1 MGISKTEGVF
11 QKSCEKT
18 MEVLRLN
25 QNAIITIV
33 EVLLYDPLYAWTLT
47 NDEAI
52 KRQTENPG
60 SLTGINHLLSTSNTQ
75 SRNLTAERALIRL
88 EAKLNGK
95 EVGVSTIE
103 SQVARLIH
111 DATNPENLCKLFV
124 GFQPY
129 L

>member
-1 MGISKTEGVF
+1 MGISQTEGVF

-25 QNAIITIV
+25 QNAIITIL

-47 NDEAI
+47 NDQAI
-52 KRQTENPG
+52 RRQSENPG
-60 SLTGINHLLSTSNTQ
+60 SLTGINYLLSTPNSQ
-75 SRNLTAERALIRL
+75 SRNQTAQRALIRL

-95 EVGVSTIE
+95 EVGYSTIE
-103 SQVARLIH
+103 SQVARLIQE
-111 DATNPENLCKLFV
+111 AKSPINLSKLFV
-124 GFQPY
+124 GYQQY

>member
-25 QNAIITIV
+25 QNAIITV
-33 EVLLYDPLYAWTLT
+33 LEVLLYDPLYAWTLS

-52 KRQTENPG
+52 RRQTEDVE
-60 SLTGINHLLSTSNTQ
+60 SLSGIHNLMSTTKNQ
-75 SRNLTAERALIRL
+75 SRNLTAERALVRL

-95 EVGVSTIE
+95 EMGVSTIE
-103 SQVARLIH
+103 SQVARLIQE
-111 DATNPENLCKLFV
+111 AMSPENLSKLYF
-124 GFQPY
+124 GYQAY

>member
-18 MEVLRLN
+18 LEVLRLN
-25 QNAIITIV
+25 QNAIITIL

-47 NDEAI
+47 NDEANR
-52 KRQTENPG
+52 RQMEDPAAF
-60 SLTGINHLLSTSNTQ
+60 TGINHLISTTNSQ
-75 SRNLTAERALIRL
+75 SINQTAERALIRL

-103 SQVARLIH
+103 SQAARLIQE
-111 DATNPENLCKLFV
+111 AMSPANLCRLFV
-124 GFQPY
+124 GYQPY